1 MISDFHAL
9 KTSLAL
15 VHGIALGRWSQGLCV
30 MLEKVM
36 GNKLINKLRAP
47 ILLMEA
53 DFNATNKIIYGER
66 MLDNARK
73 YKLSPD
79 EIYSEKQRMADG
91 SAVSKILF
99 YDVVR
104 QLKRPA
110 GLASVDAAYCY
121 DRVAHAIVKYFEPD
135 RQFTASQPFQYLII
149 SKMNEYHS
157 ISTLSTSH
165 YKYNEWLEK
174 VEIGVWA
181 LKW

>member
-1 MISDFHAL
+1 
-9 KTSLAL
+9 
-15 VHGIALGRWSQGLCV
+15 

-36 GNKLINKLRAP
+36 GNKLINKLRA

-135 RQFTASQPFQYLII
+135 RYFFEQKCQLLFVSRCSMIVMIQTI
-149 SKMNEYHS
+149 HS
-157 ISTLSTSH
+157 ISTLPISH
-165 YKYNEWLEK
+165 YKYNEWLDR
-174 VEIGVWA
+174 VQI
-181 LKW
+181 